1 MPTVEKQTTHGSP
14 SSTVISPEIREQLL
28 ELKSPEAQAR
38 LAAVI
43 ASLGPE
49 EEREIL
55 EWMERVA
62 DWNEDEP
69 GGTRQE

>member
-1 MPTVEKQTTHGSP
+1 MPTVGKQTTHGSP
-14 SSTVISPEIREQLL
+14 SSTVISPEIWEQLL
-28 ELKSPEAQAR
+28 ELKSPKAQAR
-38 LAAVI
+38 RAAAI

-62 DWNEDEP
+62 DWNEDET